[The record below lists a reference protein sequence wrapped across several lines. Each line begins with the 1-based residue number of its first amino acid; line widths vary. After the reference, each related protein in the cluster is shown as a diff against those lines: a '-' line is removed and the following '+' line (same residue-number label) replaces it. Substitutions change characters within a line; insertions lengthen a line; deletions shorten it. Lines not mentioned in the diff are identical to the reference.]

1 MQGSDVRRDNL
12 KMADLK
18 YKSESLQYSTKERAG
33 FYKEYKKHKE
43 AKNAKNRHSLYRESM
58 GSARV

>member
-18 YKSESLQYSTKERAG
+18 YKSESLQYSTKERAE

-43 AKNAKNRHSLYRESM
+43 AKNAKN
-58 GSARV
+58 